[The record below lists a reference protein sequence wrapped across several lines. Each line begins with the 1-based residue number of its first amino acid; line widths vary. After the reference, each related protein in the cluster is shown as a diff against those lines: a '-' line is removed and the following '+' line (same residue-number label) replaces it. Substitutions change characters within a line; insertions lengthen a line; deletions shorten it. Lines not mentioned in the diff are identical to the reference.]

1 MRLLSIFVFVL
12 CLCSP
17 AVASGG
23 RVVLVVAGNLS
34 IRDVADPLM
43 PHLYRMIEDG
53 SAALMNV
60 RTGRPNKLVEPV
72 VRPGMEAG
80 CVSLGAGT
88 MAVGGAETR
97 AAANASDLIGGV
109 PAADTYSF
117 RMGEHPGRCEVIH
130 VDVARVRRANAE
142 ASYRAVPGSLG
153 SALREAGIRTAVI
166 GNSDIP
172 GEPHREAV
180 AIAMDRNGLVDVGDV
195 SSSDL
200 AEPLPDSAYGV
211 RANNRVLLRELQRA
225 LRLSRF
231 VVLDFGDT
239 YRADRYAELCAD
251 LQAARI
257 RREAVSRLDALVGEI
272 RNSLDL
278 KRDSLIVL
286 SPTPRLLSDL
296 EDEKLTPVLAVGPR
310 FGGGAL
316 TSPSTRR
323 VGLVTMGDVAPT
335 VLSLLGVSPPRDV
348 VGRTIVSAKCDETAD
363 ALLRMNYDA
372 SLQSQRQAAM
382 RGASVAQSVVVV
394 LVTLA
399 AVLGV
404 SGLRRRAA
412 SWFAVLPGLLPI
424 AMLSVP
430 LIYSGGLVGA
440 AAWLVALTLLLLGA
454 VRLVFRTPLRAFTWI
469 CCAIVVALLID
480 IARGAPLISSSI
492 AGYSMVEGARYYGIG
507 NELAGTLVG
516 ATLVGVGL
524 LLSSGRIPHEYS
536 GLLAAAV
543 FILVFAFIGSSGLGA
558 NAGDALSFAPAIAVA
573 LLWRRGR
580 RLSSRTLAIVFGAS
594 LLAVAAVFAADALR
608 GGGAQSHIGRAA
620 GLAASGDAL
629 GIIEV
634 AQRKLA
640 LNFMLV
646 STSVWSRLLGLSIV
660 SSSVLYVRGRA
671 DSKGE
676 FLPRELSAVAL
687 ACVVATVGTFLLNDS
702 GVLSAAAC
710 SVFLWMLLVLR
721 ALDRQSK
728 R

>member
-1 MRLLSIFVFVL
+1 MCIL

-17 AVASGG
+17 AAATGG
-23 RVVLVVAGNLS
+23 RVVLVVAGDLS
-34 IRDVADPLM
+34 IRDVADPSA
-43 PHLYRMIEDG
+43 PHLYSMLRDG

-60 RTGRPNKLVEPV
+60 RTGRPSKFVEPML
-72 VRPGMEAG
+72 RPGMEAG
-80 CVSLGAGT
+80 CVSIGAGT

-97 AAANASDLIGGV
+97 TATNASDLIGGF
-109 PAADTYSF
+109 PAADAYSF
-117 RMGEHPGRCEVIH
+117 RMGGRPGRCEVLH
-130 VDVARVRRANAE
+130 ADVARVQRANAE
-142 ASYRAVPGSLG
+142 ASYRAIPGSLG
-153 SALREAGIRTAVI
+153 SALREAGIRTAAI

-180 AIAMDRNGLVDVGDV
+180 AIAMDRNGLVDVGNV

-200 AEPLPDSAYGV
+200 AEPDPGSAYGV
-211 RANNRVLLRELQRA
+211 RANNPALLRELDRA

-231 VVLDFGDT
+231 VVIDFGDT
-239 YRADRYAELCAD
+239 YRADRYAELCMD
-251 LQAARI
+251 SQASRI
-257 RREAVSRLDALVGEI
+257 RREAVHRLDALVGKI
-272 RNSLDL
+272 RGMLDL

-296 EDEKLTPVLAVGPR
+296 EDEKLTPVLAVGPG

-323 VGLVTMGDVAPT
+323 LGLVTMGDVAPT
-335 VLSLLGVSPPRDV
+335 VLSLLGVPRPRDV
-348 VGRTIVSAKCDETAD
+348 VGRTILSAKCDDTAD
-363 ALLRMNYDA
+363 MLLRMNSDA

-382 RGASVAQSVVVV
+382 RGASVTQSVAVV
-394 LVTLA
+394 LITLA
-399 AVLGV
+399 ALLGV
-404 SGLRRRAA
+404 SGLWRRAA
-412 SWFAVLPGLLPI
+412 GWLALLPGLLPI
-424 AMLSVP
+424 AMLCVP
-430 LIYSGGLVGA
+430 FVYSGGLVGA
-440 AAWLVALTLLLLGA
+440 VAWLVALMLLLLGA
-454 VRLVFRTPLRAFTWI
+454 VRLVFRTPLRAFAWV
-469 CCAIVVALLID
+469 CWVIVVGLLID

-492 AGYSMVEGARYYGIG
+492 AGYSIVEGARYYGIG

-516 ATLVGVGL
+516 ATLMGVGL
-524 LLSSGRIPHEYS
+524 SLSGGRTSSRYS
-536 GLLAAAV
+536 GLLAAVAFAV
-543 FILVFAFIGSSGLGA
+543 VFVFIGSSGLGA
-558 NAGDALSFAPAIAVA
+558 NAGDALSFAPAIAIA
-573 LLWRRGR
+573 LLWRRNW
-580 RLSSRTLAIVFGAS
+580 RLNARNLAIVLGAS

-629 GIIEV
+629 GILEV

-646 STSVWSRLLGLSIV
+646 STSVWSRLLGLSLV
-660 SSSVLYVRGRA
+660 GSVVLYAKGRRA
-671 DSKGE
+671 SKGE

-721 ALDRQSK
+721 ALGQGRC
-728 R
+728 